1 MNQLT
6 DKNTAFSATTTIKFG
21 SKQLVKKG
29 PLVMGILNLTPDS
42 FFDGG
47 RHSGKAE
54 MLQQVS
60 SMLTEGADLIDIG
73 AMSTRP
79 GAAEVSEKEE
89 LDRLLPALDML
100 NGHFP
105 EVLFSIDTYRSRV
118 AKACIDAGAGMINDI
133 SGGTFDP
140 AMAEFIG
147 QQNIPFVLMHIHGQ
161 PRTMQK
167 NPLENQVMA
176 HVLAFLKKQVDVF
189 TRAGARQLIV
199 DPGFGFGKSLR
210 ANYALLSEL
219 HQLCTLGYPILVG
232 LSRKSMI
239 YRLLEIT
246 PDEALNG
253 TSVLHSLA
261 LMQGASILRV
271 HDVKEAVQTIRL
283 VSQLM

>member
-60 SMLTEGADLIDIG
+60 SMLSDGADLIDIG

-79 GAAEVSEKEE
+79 GASEVSEQEE
-89 LDRLLPALDML
+89 LDRLLPALEIL
-100 NGHFP
+100 CSHFP
-105 EVLFSIDTYRSRV
+105 EVLFSIDTYRSGV
-118 AKACIDAGAGMINDI
+118 AMACIKGGAGMINDI

-161 PRTMQK
+161 PRTMQE
-167 NPLENQVMA
+167 NPMGDQVTA
-176 HVLAFLKKQVDVF
+176 HVIEFLRKQLAVF
-189 TRAGARQLIV
+189 IQAGASQLFV
-199 DPGFGFGKSLR
+199 DPGFGFGKSLG
-210 ANYALLSEL
+210 ANYVLLSEMHRL
-219 HQLCTLGYPILVG
+219 RALGFPILVG

-239 YRLLEIT
+239 YKLLEIT
-246 PDEALNG
+246 PEEALNG

-271 HDVKEAVQTIRL
+271 HDVKEAVQTIHL
-283 VSQLM
+283 LSQVM